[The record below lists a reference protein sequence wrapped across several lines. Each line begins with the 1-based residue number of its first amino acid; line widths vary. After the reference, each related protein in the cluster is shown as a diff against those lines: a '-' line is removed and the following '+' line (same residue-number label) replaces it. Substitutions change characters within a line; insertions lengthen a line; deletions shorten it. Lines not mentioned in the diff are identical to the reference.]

1 MTLQW
6 SDPSL
11 NQQGEGEVND
21 LKQQAAQNHGRVG
34 NFLRENNVIVDITS
48 RAILILKH
56 IDTITWLAGYE
67 LGKSTLVTDKMN
79 LVQDQAGFIPYAN
92 KT

>member
-1 MTLQW
+1 M
-6 SDPSL
+6 
-11 NQQGEGEVND
+11 
-21 LKQQAAQNHGRVG
+21 
-34 NFLRENNVIVDITS
+34 IVDITS
-48 RAILILKH
+48 WAILILKH
-56 IDTITWLAGYE
+56 IDTILILKLIDTITWLARYE

>member
-1 MTLQW
+1 M
-6 SDPSL
+6 
-11 NQQGEGEVND
+11 
-21 LKQQAAQNHGRVG
+21 
-34 NFLRENNVIVDITS
+34 IVDITS
-48 RAILILKH
+48 QAILILKH
-56 IDTITWLAGYE
+56 IDTITWLGGYE